1 MSSPISFPELY
12 KAGFDDFIIPSHE
25 TAPFT
30 TIQNRAKVT
39 RSLKAIAGVERVMVR
54 GVNRL
59 QNEFGPNGEQVWEAD
74 NKDSRIRFVGT
85 VSSLSNTSGS
95 QIVLAQNAFSEIAF
109 YGTGINFL
117 YKVDN
122 AGRDLK
128 QSIDGG
134 AETDVSEMGSTILS
148 ARNYATNQ
156 VIPLYSNLTLGWHV
170 LRLRNNSA
178 NDDFIY
184 GFEILNQR
192 TDLAVYQG
200 SGIAQGALN
209 GLSSLATSSF
219 TDGVTGTR
227 GARVVK
233 YIDNGTLKSAVQAVD
248 ASAAYLAS
256 ANHTNEEV
264 VRRINFREFG
274 ANRADDFS
282 TLAGVVS
289 DRAFTLDDGTTTLVG
304 NDVNIVSTSGLDG
317 VIVNSNSSGFA
328 TLTFVGT
335 GLDLFL
341 VNNTTSAINNTSN
354 AFEFYVDGV
363 LVGNLPVQASDT
375 HLKIFKVCSGL
386 PYGTHTVRVF
396 RNAPN
401 NWSIGL
407 HDFIIYQPKKPS
419 IPAGALEVADYNVVA
434 SFVPSLT
441 STNFVP
447 SQGVVRKSS
456 LREATYVGTWAS
468 PVLDTSLFSHGFNVG
483 GNTANNFVTYTFF
496 GTGFDFRT
504 VITNAFSYNWTVLV
518 DGLALNAG
526 TNIGSSSSLITT
538 GSTGLSMS
546 AAGVVSGAATGSGTN
561 PALIRVT
568 GLSLGLHTVRITLN
582 SGYYLWNDGFDI
594 ITPIHINQPSLKT
607 GSLSLKSA
615 TKYSPEK
622 VLSNA
627 GPDLSKAKAW
637 VVFDGVNQIIY
648 SSYNVQAVLRTAT
661 GVFYV
666 YFEKPF
672 KIRGSSPYGL
682 VGSVLVSSSQAE
694 TQNSGF
700 TNSYCLIETSGSG
713 GVKTNAGLITMV
725 AYGELI
731 DE

>member
-1 MSSPISFPELY
+1 MSSPIAFPELY

-39 RSLKAIAGVERVMVR
+39 RSLKAIAGVERVHVK

-74 NKDSRIRFVGT
+74 NKDSRIRFVGSWT
-85 VSSLSNTSGS
+85 LNASTSGS
-95 QIVLAQNAFSEIAF
+95 LAFANTVGDFFEVTF
-109 YGTGINFL
+109 YGTGLNLVHRGDSPAIGYN
-117 YKVDN
+117 V
-122 AGRDLK
+122 
-128 QSIDGG
+128 SIDGG
-134 AETDVSEMGSTILS
+134 ANSAVTLPVYSSVLIARGYAPNAIYNLS
-148 ARNYATNQ
+148 
-156 VIPLYSNLTLGWHV
+156 SGLTLGWHTIRV
-170 LRLRNNSA
+170 SLTAQAHLVQ
-178 NDDFIY
+178 

-219 TDGVTGTR
+219 TDGVVGTR

-317 VIVNSNSSGFA
+317 VIVNTNSGGFA

-341 VNNTTSAINNTSN
+341 VNNTTSAINNTAN

-419 IPAGALEVADYNVVA
+419 IPAGALEVADYNVMA
-434 SFVPSLT
+434 SFSFGSSIVEDTPSA
-441 STNFVP
+441 
-447 SQGVVRKSS
+447 GIIRKNHT
-456 LREATYVGTWAS
+456 REFTFVGTWAIAQSILS
-468 PVLDTSLFSHGFNVG
+468 PTGWATTTS
-483 GNTANNFVTYTFF
+483 TAASYTEYSFF
-496 GTGFDFRT
+496 GTGFVLRFGNNAGAQSQT
-504 VITNAFSYNWTVLV
+504 ISVNGSTNLSSFTTVLSATAGLSFTAATGVITGSPAGSIANNQLQVS
-518 DGLALNAG
+518 GLALGYHRVRVAW
-526 TNIGSSSSLITT
+526 TS
-538 GSTGLSMS
+538 GLVISPY
-546 AAGVVSGAATGSGTN
+546 A
-561 PALIRVT
+561 
-568 GLSLGLHTVRITLN
+568 
-582 SGYYLWNDGFDI
+582 FDI

-622 VLSNA
+622 VVSNA

-637 VVFDGVNQIIY
+637 VFYDQVNSRILA
-648 SSYNVQAVLRTAT
+648 SYNISAVLNTTA
-661 GVFYV
+661 FSSIF

-672 KIRGSSPYGL
+672 KNANYIATGLTNQAQIDEDTRMINSLQITCSNSSG
-682 VGSVLVSSSQAE
+682 VGA
-694 TQNSGF
+694 
-700 TNSYCLIETSGSG
+700 
-713 GVKTNAGLITMV
+713 AGLIN
-725 AYGELI
+725 ACFFGELI

>member
-25 TAPFT
+25 IAPFT

-74 NKDSRIRFVGT
+74 NKDSRIRFVGGWLQ
-85 VSSLSNTSGS
+85 SSDGNGS
-95 QIVLAQNAFSEIAF
+95 KVYSSANITDYAEITF
-109 YGTGINFL
+109 YGTGLNIVTIVNSSGYNF
-117 YKVDN
+117 V
-122 AGRDLK
+122 A
-128 QSIDGG
+128 SVDGG
-134 AETDVSEMGSTILS
+134 AEGSNLVPASYSGAIAS
-148 ARNYATNQ
+148 RNYSSNQ
-156 VIPLYSNLTLGWHV
+156 IISVASSLTLGWHTV
-170 LRLRNNSA
+170 KIRNNTVSNNTIA
-178 NDDFIY
+178 Y

-233 YIDNGTLKSAVQAVD
+233 YIDNGTLKSAVQEVN

-282 TLAGVVS
+282 TLAGTNS
-289 DRAFTLDDGTTTLVG
+289 ARAFTLDDGTTTLV
-304 NDVNIVSTSGLDG
+304 VNVGVVATYNSTEVLAIIEGG
-317 VIVNSNSSGFA
+317 SNFA
-328 TLTFVGT
+328 TLTFIGT
-335 GLDLFL
+335 GLDFIG
-341 VNNTTSAINNTSN
+341 SS
-354 AFEFYVDGV
+354 DGSSRQ
-363 LVGNLPVQASDT
+363 LNFSIDGGSTITGYSYGAVGTQRFA
-375 HLKIFKVCSGL
+375 VCSGL
-386 PYGTHTVRVF
+386 PYGTHTVRF
-396 RNAPN
+396 INPN
-401 NWSIGL
+401 GISRGIGIS
-407 HDFIIYQPKKPS
+407 DFIIYQPKKPS
-419 IPAGALEVADYNVVA
+419 IPAGAFEVADYCLNA
-434 SFVPSLT
+434 
-441 STNFVP
+441 NFVAN
-447 SQGVVRKSS
+447 STQNISSVATGVLRKYS
-456 LREATYVGTWAS
+456 LREFTYTGTWDI
-468 PVLDTSLFSHGFNVG
+468 V
-483 GNTANNFVTYTFF
+483 TANIATSDGGFLARTTTAGSTARISFW
-496 GTGFDFRT
+496 GTGFSLKIRVDAST
-504 VITNAFSYNWTVLV
+504 SSSVSVNGSTNLS
-518 DGLALNAG
+518 GLTTSFVGAG
-526 TNIGSSSSLITT
+526 TFT
-538 GSTGLSMS
+538 
-546 AAGVVSGAATGSGTN
+546 AATGTIAGATN
-561 PALIRVT
+561 ENAVLNVS
-568 GLSLGLHTVRITLN
+568 GLSLGWHSIIITHVSGTN
-582 SGYYLWNDGFDI
+582 STMIHALDI
-594 ITPIHINQPSLKT
+594 ATPIHINQPSLKT

-622 VLSNA
+622 VVSNA

-682 VGSVLVSSSQAE
+682 VGSVLVSSSLAE

-725 AYGELI
+725 AYGELV